1 MLDTA
6 RFAQTLRSLFRRPGY
21 TLAAVLT
28 LAVGI
33 GASTAI
39 FSLLYGALLRP
50 LPYPEADQL
59 IRVHN
64 VYEATGGGGPFA
76 TPNYLDLV
84 RQNRTLDEL
93 VGYSLQSLNL
103 ALAPVPDRVRGLAVT
118 SNFFAGLGVHP
129 ALGRGFE
136 PGEDR
141 ESAPRV
147 VVIGS
152 RLWRDRMDRRS
163 DALGETLLLN
173 GEPHTVIGVL
183 PETFWFPGEPQVI
196 VPFAWGE
203 SDLADNN
210 RGNRWLL
217 AFGRLKPGVGEEAAR
232 ADLAAITDR
241 IAEEFPG
248 NNKGWIVETLPFGE
262 FVLLRSRTSLLL
274 LTGAVVL
281 VLLIGC
287 VNVAN
292 LMLVR
297 SERRQREMAVRSA
310 LGASKRGLT
319 AIYLLESVSLA
330 LLAAGAGL
338 AIAFGGM
345 RLLLGLYGSALPRA
359 ETIEL
364 SAPVALFAVALALVT
379 GIAVGLA
386 PSLRID
392 MVTLQASLR
401 QGGPGAVAGTGRLQK
416 LLVGTEVAVAVVL
429 VAGAGLL
436 IHSFWKLNAV
446 DSGIEPEN
454 AMVFRV
460 ELPPGAYGEPERIA
474 QFYDRAL
481 QEIQRLPGV
490 EHVGI
495 SPRVPL
501 QGGTNITAM
510 PSPDDPE
517 LKASFVEI
525 RQVSPDFFAAAGIP
539 LLGGRLFDPAEAK
552 PGSEVVVIS
561 DVLARTLFPQGDAL
575 GKRVLKGWN
584 GVGWEVVGIVGSVRE
599 LGVTGEKRPA
609 VYWPYPSRAAT
620 GAMTFVVRTENDP
633 LRVLPQIRQVIAG
646 LDSTLP
652 LYGIRT
658 LEDVVIETVG
668 DRWFATTLLVAFGG
682 LALALAALGIFGVLA
697 YVVEQR
703 THEVGIRMALGAT
716 RGSVTRQVVGE
727 GLKLVVVGLMAGCL
741 IAVAASRL
749 LTDLLFEV
757 EPTDP
762 LTLFGVA
769 VVAFAVS
776 LIAAYLPARRA
787 ARLQPMIALRRE

>member
-21 TLAAVLT
+21 TVAAVLT

-50 LPYPEADQL
+50 LPYPDADRL
-59 IRVHN
+59 LRVHN

-76 TPNYLDLV
+76 TPNYLDLA

-93 VGYSLQSLNL
+93 VGYSVQSLNL
-103 ALAPVPDRVRGLAVT
+103 AMGTVPDRVRGLAVT
-118 SNFFAGLGVHP
+118 ANFFDGLGVRP
-129 ALGRGFE
+129 VVGRGFE
-136 PGEDR
+136 AGEDR

-147 VVIGS
+147 VVISS
-152 RLWRDRMDRRS
+152 RLARDRLGRR
-163 DALGETLLLN
+163 DAALGQTLLLN
-173 GEPHTVIGVL
+173 GESHTVVGVL
-183 PETFWFPGEPQVI
+183 PETFWFPGEPQVV
-196 VPFAWGE
+196 VPFAWAEG
-203 SDLADNN
+203 DLADDN
-210 RGNRWLL
+210 RGSRWLT
-217 AFGRLKPGVGEEAAR
+217 AFGRLKPGVGEGSAR
-232 ADLAAITDR
+232 ADLTALTDR
-241 IAEEFPG
+241 IAEEFPS
-248 NNKGWIVETLPFGE
+248 NNEGWTIQTMPFDE
-262 FVLLRSRTSLLL
+262 FVLFRSRTSLLL

-310 LGASKRGLT
+310 LGASKTGLT
-319 AIYLLESVSLA
+319 ATYLLESVTLA

-338 AIAFGGM
+338 AMAYGGM

-364 SAPVALFAVALALVT
+364 STPVALFAIALALVT
-379 GIAVGLA
+379 GIAVGLV
-386 PSLRID
+386 PSLRLD
-392 MVTLQASLR
+392 MDTLQAVLR
-401 QGGPGAVAGTGRLQK
+401 KGGPGAMAGTGRLQK
-416 LLVGTEVAVAVVL
+416 VLVGTEVAVAVVL
-429 VAGAGLL
+429 VALAGLL

-446 DSGIEPEN
+446 DTGIEPQN

-460 ELPPGAYGEPERIA
+460 ELPPGAYGEEEGIA
-474 QFYDRAL
+474 HFYDRAL
-481 QEIQRLPGV
+481 QEIGRLPGV

-501 QGGTNITAM
+501 QGGYNITSL
-510 PSPDDPE
+510 PSPQDPE
-517 LKASFVEI
+517 LVASFVEI
-525 RQVSPDFFAAAGIP
+525 RQVSPDYFAAAGIP
-539 LLGGRLFDPAEAK
+539 LLRGRLLEPAESK
-552 PGSEVVVIS
+552 PGSDVVVIS
-561 DVLARTLFPQGDAL
+561 DVLARTLFPEGGAL
-575 GKRVLKGWN
+575 GQRILTHWN
-584 GVGWEVVGIVGSVRE
+584 DVGWEVVGIVGSVRE
-599 LGVTGEKRPA
+599 FGVDQGKRPS
-609 VYWPYPSRAAT
+609 VYWPYPSQSAT
-620 GAMTFVVRTENDP
+620 GAMTFVVRTETEP

-668 DRWFATTLLVAFGG
+668 NRWFATTLLVAFGG
-682 LALALAALGIFGVLA
+682 LALVLAALGIFGVLA

-703 THEVGIRMALGAT
+703 TREVGIRMALGAT
-716 RGSVTRQVVGE
+716 RGSVTG
-727 GLKLVVVGLMAGCL
+727 LVVREGVQLVLVGLLAGYL

-762 LTLFGVA
+762 LTLLGVTGLA
-769 VVAFAVS
+769 LAAS
-776 LIAAYLPARRA
+776 LTAAYLPARRA
-787 ARLQPMIALRRE
+787 ARLQPMIALREE